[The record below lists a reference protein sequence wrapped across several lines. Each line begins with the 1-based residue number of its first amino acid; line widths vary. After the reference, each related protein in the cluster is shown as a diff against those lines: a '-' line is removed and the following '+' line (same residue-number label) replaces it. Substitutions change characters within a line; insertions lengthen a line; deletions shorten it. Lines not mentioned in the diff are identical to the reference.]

1 MGKTFALRV
10 LALGA
15 ALDPAARLRIWE
27 LKGTGDLAALKH
39 VAHEY
44 GSGADDDTLREC
56 LESVRKL
63 HAQLDIR
70 AKTLRELPDE
80 VRPENKVTPQ
90 LCARRGLGLFPEVLI
105 IDECQEAYSSSE
117 YGKEFD
123 ALTTAIIKRGPAL
136 GIMLI
141 LATQRPDAASLP
153 KSISANIG
161 IRYCLRMMGTYE
173 NNAVLGPG
181 MYARGIRATDFAL
194 SDKGIGWLAGHADD
208 PEIVRG
214 CYIDA
219 PAADTIARR
228 ARDAR
233 EAAGTL
239 SGFALGE
246 DLAESD
252 RDFLADV
259 LSVFGPGEANLW
271 CETIAARLAGQ
282 LPGAYEAITQE
293 AVASQLRAKRVTV
306 KSVRETG
313 KSTRS
318 GCVQADVEARHA

>member
-1 MGKTFALRV
+1 
-10 LALGA
+10 
-15 ALDPAARLRIWE
+15 
-27 LKGTGDLAALKH
+27 
-39 VAHEY
+39 
-44 GSGADDDTLREC
+44 
-56 LESVRKL
+56 
-63 HAQLDIR
+63 
-70 AKTLRELPDE
+70 
-80 VRPENKVTPQ
+80 
-90 LCARRGLGLFPEVLI
+90 
-105 IDECQEAYSSSE
+105 
-117 YGKEFD
+117 
-123 ALTTAIIKRGPAL
+123 
-136 GIMLI
+136 
-141 LATQRPDAASLP
+141 
-153 KSISANIG
+153 
-161 IRYCLRMMGTYE
+161 
-173 NNAVLGPG
+173 